1 MGAPSLS
8 ASSYLVS
15 LFVRNA
21 TWILGVLLCA
31 GLTVPFIRWFRVWK
45 ALRPLP
51 GPSDIVPF
59 WFSLS
64 CIKSF
69 LQERRENKYA
79 TTRIFSIIRD
89 LGKQYT
95 GKLFKVYVGMTPIV
109 VLHTPDAV
117 EALLT
122 SNTNQKKPFLYHFIA
137 PWLGNFN
144 ILLSTGETWRN
155 RRKLMTPAFHVR
167 VLDNYMS
174 VFNESADLLVKHMC
188 KVADEA
194 PDEPIRLFKSMQKCA
209 MDIIGEVTMETK
221 FQLQE
226 NKNISFMNAFNRVMF
241 LVSVRAF
248 RPWLWIQKLY
258 DNTLEGKSYEADV
271 QEMITLSNSIMYKQK
286 DKLQSTEVLPTTG
299 SEDDELNIKRE
310 TILMNILLRRHMQD
324 SSYTLDDVR
333 NDNDTIVSAGT
344 DTITTCMCFTLHYLG
359 LYPEAQARAHQE
371 LDEIFGDDTD
381 CEITATHIRQMKY
394 IECCLKESLRLYP
407 SFPVIGRVLDEDVTM
422 EGHVIPK
429 GVMCFIS
436 IYSLHRNP
444 KYFKDPEEF
453 IPERFLSEEIKTRH
467 PFSYIPFSGGSK
479 NCLGQ
484 KFAMLE
490 MKLLLA
496 KILLKCKI
504 VSAEPLDRLNVAYEV
519 IVKDKRGNRVWIRRR
534 TELDSAER

>member
-1 MGAPSLS
+1 MGAY
-8 ASSYLVS
+8 SSN
-15 LFVRNA
+15 R
-21 TWILGVLLCA
+21 CH
-31 GLTVPFIRWFRVWK
+31 R
-45 ALRPLP
+45 
-51 GPSDIVPF
+51 
-59 WFSLS
+59 
-64 CIKSF
+64 
-69 LQERRENKYA
+69 LQA
-79 TTRIFSIIRD
+79 
-89 LGKQYT
+89 
-95 GKLFKVYVGMTPIV
+95 
-109 VLHTPDAV
+109 
-117 EALLT
+117 
-122 SNTNQKKPFLYHFIA
+122 
-137 PWLGNFN
+137 
-144 ILLSTGETWRN
+144 STGETWRN
-155 RRKLMTPAFHVR
+155 RRKLMAPAFHVR
-167 VLDNYMS
+167 VLDNYMR

-188 KVADEA
+188 SAADEA
-194 PDEPIRLFKSMQKCA
+194 PDDPIRLFKSMQKCA
-209 MDIIGEVTMETK
+209 MDIIGEVTMEAK

-248 RPWLWIQKLY
+248 RPWLWIQNLY

-271 QEMITLSNSIMYKQK
+271 QEMITLSNSIMHKQK
-286 DKLQSTEVLPTTG
+286 DKLQSTEVLPKSG

-359 LYPEAQARAHQE
+359 LYPDAQAKAHQE

-519 IVKDKRGNRVWIRRR
+519 IVKDKRGNRVWVRRR
-534 TELDSAER
+534 TEVDSAER